1 MSVIKKMNTMQ
12 KKDYFDE
19 IIAYDDRVQK
29 YIVHS
34 HAKLLMEHLTTIDMM
49 NEIKHK
55 GYIWNETK

>member
-1 MSVIKKMNTMQ
+1 MQ